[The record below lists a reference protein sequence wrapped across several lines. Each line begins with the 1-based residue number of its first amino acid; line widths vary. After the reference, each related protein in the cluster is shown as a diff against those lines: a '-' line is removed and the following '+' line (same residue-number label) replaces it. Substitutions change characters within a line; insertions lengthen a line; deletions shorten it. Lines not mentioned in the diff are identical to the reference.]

1 MGLLLRV
8 AVGVAA
14 VPTVMFVGLSVAA
27 LGAADSAEGDT
38 AAGPNSCGVIT
49 ATGASPSPSAAGATQ
64 PGGFGQWKPQQ
75 VQNATE
81 IARVGMKAGVGA
93 WGITVGLATAMQES
107 QLQDIPGGDRDSVG
121 IMQGRP
127 SQGWGTSAQLLDT
140 EFSAKSFFGVNPEVP
155 NPGLVDIPGWEKMP
169 LTVAAQ
175 RVQRSGWPD
184 AYAKWEVP
192 ARDLAQHVI
201 NGNKLTAPAAG
212 AAPVEQVNCTT
223 SSTGGASKVV
233 ASGDWTNPLAPAA
246 YSNTSKFGMRFH
258 PISRSWRLHGGQ
270 DMAAPTGVPIR
281 SACKGRVTSI
291 RWSASGGN
299 VTTVDCGG
307 GISTHYKH
315 QSSVDTKVGAAVAA
329 NAPIGKVG
337 STGGSTGPH
346 LHFEVEVNGSLIDP
360 VPFMKKR
367 GVTL

>member
-1 MGLLLRV
+1 MGLLLRA
-8 AVGVAA
+8 AVGVTAA
-14 VPTVMFVGLSVAA
+14 PALVFVGLTVAA
-27 LGAADSAEGDT
+27 LGAADKAEGT
-38 AAGPNSCGVIT
+38 IASAGPNSCGVIT
-49 ATGASPSPSAAGATQ
+49 GAGATPSSSTQ
-64 PGGFGQWKPQQ
+64 PGGFGQWKPEQ

-93 WGITVGLATAMQES
+93 WGVTVGLATAMQES
-107 QLQDIPGGDRDSVG
+107 QLKDIPGGDRDSVG

-127 SQGWGTSAQLLDT
+127 SQGWGTPAQLLDT
-140 EFSAKSFFGVNPEVP
+140 QFSAMSFFGVNPAVS
-155 NPGLVDIPGWEKMP
+155 NPGLTDVPGWQNLP

-175 RVQRSGWPD
+175 RVQRSGFPE
-184 AYAKWEVP
+184 AYAKWETP

-201 NGNKLTAPAAG
+201 NGNKLTAPAG
-212 AAPVEQVNCTT
+212 ATTVEPVNCTT
-223 SSTGGASKVV
+223 TGGGV
-233 ASGDWTNPLAPAA
+233 APSGNWTNPLASAV
-246 YSNTSKFGMRFH
+246 YNKSSKFGMRYH
-258 PISRSWRLHGGQ
+258 PLSHSWKLHGGQ
-270 DMAAPTGVPIR
+270 DMAAPTGVPIHA
-281 SACKGRVTSI
+281 ACKGRVTSV
-291 RWSASGGN
+291 RWSTRGGN

-315 QSSVDTKVGAAVAA
+315 QSSVDTKVGVAVAA